1 MSAATSPAEF
11 GRVDEDGTV
20 YVRTEDG
27 ERMVGQIPDVGPD
40 EALAFYVRRFENL
53 ETEVTLL
60 ERRLESGALS
70 PDDARKAITQASK
83 NIENANA
90 VGDLAG
96 LQARLD
102 ALAPALAEAEEARKA
117 ERARQNEETKA
128 EKERMVAEA
137 ERLAQG
143 NDWRGGVD
151 KFRTLLDQW
160 KALPRIDRATDDELW
175 HRFSSARTAYT
186 RRRKQNFAEQNEK
199 REASKKLKEQI
210 IAEAR
215 TLADSTDW
223 GQTSGDFRE
232 LMNRWKAA
240 GSAPRKDEDRL
251 WSEFRGLQDQFFN
264 ARTAAQNEQDAEFL
278 ANQQA
283 KEELLDQAEQE
294 ILPVEDPKRARTQF
308 RDFLSKF
315 NAHGKVP
322 RGAIRTI
329 DGRVRAIEDKIR
341 EAEDAEWRR
350 TDPEARQR
358 AEDTVTMFEAQID
371 KLSKQAEAAEKAG
384 DAKKLKKA
392 NEAIETYTAWL
403 NQARETLA
411 EFSR

>member
-70 PDDARKAITQASK
+70 PDDARKAISQASK
-83 NIENANA
+83 NIDNANA

-96 LQARLD
+96 LKARLD

-137 ERLAQG
+137 ERLAEG

-151 KFRTLLDQW
+151 KFRTLLEQW
-160 KALPRIDRATDDELW
+160 KALPRVDRATDDELW
-175 HRFSSARTAYT
+175 HRFSSARTSYT
-186 RRRKQNFAEQNEK
+186 RRRKANFAEQNEK
-199 REASKKLKEQI
+199 REASKQLKEQI

-223 GQTSGDFRE
+223 GPTAGEFRE

-294 ILPVEDPKRARTQF
+294 ILPVEDPKRARAQF
-308 RDFLSKF
+308 RDFLAKF
-315 NAHGKVP
+315 NEHGKVP

-358 AEDTVTMFEAQID
+358 AEDTVSMFEAQID
-371 KLSKQAEAAEKAG
+371 KLTRQAAAAEKAG

-403 NQARETLA
+403 DQARETLA
-411 EFSR
+411 DFSR